1 MTKIGIKSYGV
12 ALPYLRLPVEETL
25 KVWKNASVPF
35 IKNKM
40 GVDRRTVV
48 ASDEDTLTLA
58 IDAGKDAV
66 KHFNGKVDADIDS
79 VLLGSC
85 STPDIFK
92 SNANQLMSFLT
103 DNKNYFGCDIR
114 ASENSGVSS
123 LVLGYSLVKSRLS
136 KNSLIFSSDT
146 LSKNIFPS
154 ELRESYIG
162 SGASSIILGSGEDVV
177 AEIISVG
184 NSNDS
189 FPEQCRTEDSRYVRI
204 LANLNSDVIKEG
216 MIKRCIESINDALES
231 AGLSSS
237 DIAFFSFPENTGA
250 VYSQLSNYFKGKKI
264 ATNQSLFKNLGYVGS
279 ASPIISMLLNLE
291 KAKVGDLIL
300 LCGYG
305 HSSGATSII
314 LKVNKEV
321 ELNDYVYKKINNY
334 KDVDYSEAMKS
345 EFKYSQPEIALGT
358 FI

>member
-1 MTKIGIKSYGV
+1 MSRIGIKSYGV

-25 KVWKNASVPF
+25 KVWKNGSAPF
-35 IKNKM
+35 IKNKI

-66 KHFNGKVDADIDS
+66 KYFKGKVDVDIDS

-103 DNKNYFGCDIR
+103 DNKNYFGCDVR
-114 ASENSGVSS
+114 ASENSGVSA
-123 LVLGYSLVKSRLS
+123 LVLGYSLVKSKLS

-154 ELRESYIG
+154 ELRESYM
-162 SGASSIILGSGEDVV
+162 GAGAASVILGSGEDVI

-204 LANLNSDVIKEG
+204 LANLNSDVVKEG
-216 MIKRCIESINDALES
+216 MIKRCIESINSALKS
-231 AGLSSS
+231 AELCSS
-237 DIAFFSFPENTGA
+237 DIAFFSFPENTGE
-250 VYSQLSNYFKGKKI
+250 VYSELSNYFKGKK
-264 ATNQSLFKNLGYVGS
+264 AAKNQFLFKNSGYVGS
-279 ASPIISMLLNLE
+279 AAPIISMLLNLE
-291 KAKVGDLIL
+291 NAKVGDLIL

-305 HSSGATSII
+305 HSSGATSVI

-321 ELNDYVYKKINNY
+321 ELRDYVFKKINNY
-334 KDVDYSEAMKS
+334 KDVNYSEAMKS